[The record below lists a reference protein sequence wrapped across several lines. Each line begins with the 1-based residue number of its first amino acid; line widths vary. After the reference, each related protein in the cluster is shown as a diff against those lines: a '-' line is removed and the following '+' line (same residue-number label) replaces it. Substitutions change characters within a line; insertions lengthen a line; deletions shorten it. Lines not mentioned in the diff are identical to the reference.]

1 VRARSLVPQR
11 YWEQR
16 SRRSVL
22 RHYKLAGFSVERLMS
37 LLTAVGGDP
46 IRWTVDLSGCVLR
59 SSSEKNM
66 IDVDAV
72 GISRSLRDFQTS
84 VGAFCASTGV
94 AASTSSST
102 SRKVSM
108 P

>member
-1 VRARSLVPQR
+1 VTLPNGIVTVYGYDNASQ
-11 YWEQR
+11 
-16 SRRSVL
+16 
-22 RHYKLAGFSVERLMS
+22 
-37 LLTAVGGDP
+37 LTALTYTLGQTPGGDP
-46 IRWTVDLSGCVLR
+46 FLWTVDLSGFVLR
-59 SSSEKNM
+59 SSCSSEKKM

-72 GISRSLRDFQTS
+72 GISRSLRDFQTP

-108 P
+108 A